1 LRITRI
7 TATNLRQFP
16 TVDWK
21 VSEGLTVIRGSNSAG
36 KTTLATIAPRW
47 CIWGPTAIDDQDNL
61 VRYGERDLSVE
72 VEVDMGAEHYVK
84 IYRRFLKHEN
94 RDGGIA
100 SLKVWTRHV
109 GAAEFVEVSST
120 KIADTQARIN
130 ELVGTYAMFAT
141 TAYVDQDDGP
151 GAFMKLGG
159 ADKRVALREIVIE
172 NDEQWDGWHEE
183 AQDHLG
189 QLVNDVAA
197 HDLHRMMELEHAAK
211 LFPTYPPEGEQG
223 EPIPGLLDEL
233 AEATQVVH
241 SSTQQVA
248 SASEDEKKSRDFLG
262 GMSDKQTAYES
273 SVALSEQAEKLLAD
287 AVERNDQAQE
297 AVNTTEAIL
306 DRGTVI
312 REAYDAQ
319 NDAQDRWEKEAAEVL
334 KTNQENTTINDG
346 RRDAWGKA
354 TKEVS
359 DEISRIQK
367 AHSDRQAERKAAARC
382 KECGQPIDVPDTLA
396 PIIPDMPKQPVFLET
411 VYASEQPRRNHEIE
425 QQYDAMITARGA
437 YLGKKEAMS
446 RADRALTDAR
456 EHFVSI
462 EIPEK
467 PDEDAIAQARQ
478 QHGADEQAVSER
490 RQDLQAAQR
499 ALGTA
504 EEAVRAAQAAKT
516 EAETLTQTLSATREE
531 ITIQE
536 LLVEKLGPNG
546 VRQLMLD
553 QAIRELEVVCQG
565 ITDKIMPGF
574 RIVFGTES
582 KTGRETL
589 EDGVVTPDG
598 LMKWRNL
605 GGGHAASAAMAV
617 RMGLIELVDRYNGIR
632 YDHMIL
638 DEPDA
643 AMRGEL
649 EEEFIMLMGRISD
662 TGKTVTMI
670 SHNAE
675 AHDIIG
681 SQLILEPGPNGTTVR
696 AA

>member
-1 LRITRI
+1 
-7 TATNLRQFP
+7 
-16 TVDWK
+16 
-21 VSEGLTVIRGSNSAG
+21 VSEGLTVIRGPNSAG
-36 KTTLATIAPRW
+36 KTTLVTIAPRW

-61 VRYGERDLSVE
+61 VRYGERDLGVE
-72 VEVDMGAEHYVK
+72 LEIDMGGEHYVK
-84 IYRRFLKHEN
+84 IWRRFLKHET
-94 RDGGIA
+94 RDGGVA
-100 SLKVWTRHV
+100 SLKVWTRHA
-109 GAAEFVEVSST
+109 GSAEFVEVSDA

-159 ADKRVALREIVIE
+159 ADKRVALREIVVE
-172 NDEQWDGWHEE
+172 SDDDWDEWHRQAHIDLAVSKDEIVADE
-183 AQDHLG
+183 ARL
-189 QLVNDVAA
+189 
-197 HDLHRMMELEHAAK
+197 ELLREHAAK
-211 LFPTYPPEGEQG
+211 LTPTYPPEGFEG
-223 EPIPGLLDEL
+223 EPVFGLLAEEAASHAGL
-233 AEATQVVH
+233 AEADRQVGMAVWN
-241 SSTQQVA
+241 
-248 SASEDEKKSRDFLG
+248 EKITRDFLG
-262 GMSDKQTAYES
+262 AFSDLQTSHNTAFS
-273 SVALSEQAEKLLAD
+273 LSEQAEKLLTD
-287 AVERNDQAQE
+287 AIERNDQAQE
-297 AVNTTEAIL
+297 AVKATEAIL
-306 DRGTVI
+306 DKGTEI

-334 KTNQENTTINDG
+334 KTNQENTKINDG
-346 RRDAWGKA
+346 RRNAWGKA
-354 TKEVS
+354 AKEVS

-367 AHSDRQAERKAAARC
+367 THSDQQAKRKAAAKC
-382 KECGQPIDVPDTLA
+382 KECGQPMDVPDALA
-396 PIIPDMPKQPVFLET
+396 PIIPIMPKQPMFLET

-425 QQYDAMITARGA
+425 QQYDAVRHAKDS
-437 YLGKKEAMS
+437 YLGVKQGLSK
-446 RADRALTDAR
+446 ADKAVTDAR
-456 EHFVSI
+456 EHFNSI
-462 EIPEK
+462 EIPEA
-467 PDEDAIAQARQ
+467 PLAFEVENATTAHDVDAKTLSHAR
-478 QHGADEQAVSER
+478 AAAAE
-490 RQDLQAAQR
+490 AQR
-499 ALGTA
+499 RTGTA
-504 EEAVRAAQAAKT
+504 EEAVRAAQAAQT
-516 EAETLTQTLSATREE
+516 EAETLTRIIDAARKE

-553 QAIRELEVVCQG
+553 QAIRELEIVCQG
-565 ITDKIMPGF
+565 VTDKIMPGF

-617 RMGLIELVDRYNGIR
+617 RMGLLELVNRYNGIQ
-632 YDHMIL
+632 YDHIIL

-681 SQLILEPGPNGTTVR
+681 SQLILEPGPNGTEVR

>member
-1 LRITRI
+1 V
-7 TATNLRQFP
+7 A
-16 TVDWK
+16 
-21 VSEGLTVIRGSNSAG
+21 EGLTVIRGPNSAG

-72 VEVDMGAEHYVK
+72 LEIDMGAEHYVK
-84 IYRRFLKHEN
+84 IWRRFLKHEN

-100 SLKVWTRHV
+100 SLKVWTRHA
-109 GAAEFVEVSST
+109 GSAEFVEVSDA

-159 ADKRVALREIVIE
+159 ADKRSALREIVIE
-172 NDEQWDGWHEE
+172 SDDDWDEWHSD
-183 AQDHLG
+183 AQINLG
-189 QLVNDVAA
+189 ASKDEIVADESRRDV
-197 HDLHRMMELEHAAK
+197 LREHAAK
-211 LFPTYPPEGEQG
+211 LQTTYPPEGFEG
-223 EPIPGLLDEL
+223 EPILGLL
-233 AEATQVVH
+233 AEEGEADQTLTEKNRLV
-241 SSTQQVA
+241 TIA
-248 SASEDEKKSRDFLG
+248 EKDEKITRDFLG
-262 GMSDKQTAYES
+262 AFSDLQTSHDTAFS
-273 SVALSEQAEKLLAD
+273 LSEQAEKLLTD
-287 AVERNDQAQE
+287 AVERSDQAQE

-319 NDAQDRWEKEAAEVL
+319 NDTQDTWEKEAAEVL
-334 KTNQENTTINDG
+334 KTNQENTKINDG
-346 RRDAWGKA
+346 RRNAWGKA
-354 TKEVS
+354 AKEVS

-382 KECGQPIDVPDTLA
+382 KECGQPMDVPDALA
-396 PIIPDMPKQPVFLET
+396 PIIPDMPKQPTFLET
-411 VYASEQPRRNHEIE
+411 VYASEQPRRDRALD
-425 QQYDAMITARGA
+425 QQYDALITAKGA
-437 YLGKKEAMS
+437 FLGIKEAMS
-446 RADRALTDAR
+446 KADKAVTDAR
-456 EHFVSI
+456 EHFNSI
-462 EIPEK
+462 EIPPA
-467 PDEDAIAQARQ
+467 PDE
-478 QHGADEQAVSER
+478 EQMAEAHDS
-490 RQDLQAAQR
+490 QAAQVMLLSQAR
-499 ALGTA
+499 AAAAEAQRLTGTA
-504 EEAVRAAQAAKT
+504 EEAVRAAQAAQK
-516 EAETLTQTLSATREE
+516 EAETLTQTIDAAREE
-531 ITIQE
+531 IVIQE

-617 RMGLIELVDRYNGIR
+617 RMGLIELVNRYNGIQ
-632 YDHMIL
+632 YDHLIL

-681 SQLILEPGPNGTTVR
+681 SQLILEPGPDGTTVR